1 MDAFVQWLNEVF
13 LIPSVTQTIII
24 IFLVCAV
31 GMLFTKI
38 PMGKFSLGIAFVFFT
53 GIAVANLGVKV
64 DPQSLVF
71 AQNFGLVLFI
81 YALGVQVGP
90 SFFPSLKS
98 GGIQDNLLG
107 LLVVALS
114 LVLCWLFYLLLGIPI
129 TDMVGVMSGAV
140 TNTPMLAAAQT
151 TVAGIDPN
159 SADIQANMA
168 LACAV
173 TYPLGVVGMII
184 ALIVLELLPQKSKKT
199 TEVQHSTY
207 LSEYQIVNPSIFGM
221 NIAQIAK
228 EADFNFVVTRVWHN
242 GKVAI
247 PASQTVLEK
256 DDRILVISDKENAHT
271 LQLLFGQ
278 RNDADWNRDDID
290 WDAIDKELT
299 SKRLVIT
306 NKELEGERLEQMKLR
321 SLYGVNVTRIDRTG
335 IELLATPAL
344 HVQLG
349 DRMTVVGSKAA
360 VEQAEKLIGNEVN
373 LLDLPNLLSLFTG
386 MLLGCIVGAIPIMIP
401 GIQFPIKLGL
411 AGGPI
416 IIGILMG
423 AYGPRLKLTTYVTN
437 SVSLFMRHAGIVLYL
452 GCLGLASGGNFLET
466 IIHGSGSLWVLLGF
480 IITIVPVLI
489 VGIITQQWVGKS
501 FGETCGLLCGAM
513 ANPMALDFLEGKV
526 KDDSHNVAY
535 ATVYPL
541 GTFARIITA
550 QIMIM
555 LFF

>member
-1 MDAFVQWLNEVF
+1 M
-13 LIPSVTQTIII
+13 
-24 IFLVCAV
+24 
-31 GMLFTKI
+31 
-38 PMGKFSLGIAFVFFT
+38 
-53 GIAVANLGVKV
+53 
-64 DPQSLVF
+64 
-71 AQNFGLVLFI
+71 
-81 YALGVQVGP
+81 
-90 SFFPSLKS
+90 
-98 GGIQDNLLG
+98 
-107 LLVVALS
+107 
-114 LVLCWLFYLLLGIPI
+114 
-129 TDMVGVMSGAV
+129 
-140 TNTPMLAAAQT
+140 
-151 TVAGIDPN
+151 
-159 SADIQANMA
+159 
-168 LACAV
+168 
-173 TYPLGVVGMII
+173 
-184 ALIVLELLPQKSKKT
+184 
-199 TEVQHSTY
+199 
-207 LSEYQIVNPSIFGM
+207 
-221 NIAQIAK
+221 
-228 EADFNFVVTRVWHN
+228 
-242 GKVAI
+242 
-247 PASQTVLEK
+247 
-256 DDRILVISDKENAHT
+256 
-271 LQLLFGQ
+271 
-278 RNDADWNRDDID
+278 
-290 WDAIDKELT
+290 
-299 SKRLVIT
+299 
-306 NKELEGERLEQMKLR
+306 EQMKLR

-335 IELLATPAL
+335 IELLATPDL